1 MKKVLIADDTKN
13 IRLMLQKF
21 FEIEGYHVTLSDNGS
36 DTLAKLRKENFD
48 LVMLDIK
55 MPEMSGTEV
64 LRQIR
69 KAGIKTPVIV
79 MTAYCTIK
87 NAVETTNLGAVCY
100 LQKPFT
106 TDKMQKILI
115 QLNDDNVL
123 SALDEQLSSIKFMIA
138 GSQYQEALDKLKVL
152 LKEYTL
158 NPEIYHLLS
167 ISSYALENFEEARQY
182 EALCKAL
189 QESV

>member
-48 LVMLDIK
+48 LVMLDSK
-55 MPEMSGTEV
+55 MPEMPGTEV

-79 MTAYCTIK
+79 MTAYGTIK

-106 TDKMQKILI
+106 TDKMQKILT

>member
-79 MTAYCTIK
+79 MTAYGTIK

-106 TDKMQKILI
+106 TDKMQKILT

-123 SALDEQLSSIKFMIA
+123 SAMDEQLSSIKFMIA